1 MGTMSG
7 DQSQRMIVDNRKRAS
22 RTLDDQIGAEDS
34 HAANPDTGLGG
45 TIGSSEAGEDDGG
58 RAAQRTKEGLK
69 SSSQLS
75 VPEIGQALVVGLERR
90 AET

>member
-69 SSSQLS
+69 SSSQ
-75 VPEIGQALVVGLERR
+75 
-90 AET
+90 